1 MPETS
6 PPGAQPRSPPLDA
19 ARGCARCPT
28 AEHLHGAS
36 APSKAQHLPLV
47 LPGLEGSR
55 VETSPRFGSHLLS
68 SQRLQHL
75 WRSQTRFLQVPAAA
89 GASFALCRGERGA
102 EAGWHPALQA
112 AISRDAGGARGTARE
127 GGRETHRR
135 CPTWK
140 GKKAARPHHTQ
151 PEGTGSPQPGSVHAV
166 SCQPAPAASSST
178 AGTRHP
184 PGRPAPC
191 SEPRWQRLAIPAA
204 EQLAACGR
212 PCAMGMKS
220 GSPRHAPPGSPTLCA
235 ASLTA
240 PLEKKSFLHYLG

>member
-1 MPETS
+1 M
-6 PPGAQPRSPPLDA
+6 
-19 ARGCARCPT
+19 
-28 AEHLHGAS
+28 
-36 APSKAQHLPLV
+36 
-47 LPGLEGSR
+47 
-55 VETSPRFGSHLLS
+55 
-68 SQRLQHL
+68 QR
-75 WRSQTRFLQVPAAA
+75 
-89 GASFALCRGERGA
+89 
-102 EAGWHPALQA
+102 
-112 AISRDAGGARGTARE
+112 GARGRGRLAPGFAGSSQQGCRGSTGNST

-166 SCQPAPAASSST
+166 CCQPAPAASSST

-191 SEPRWQRLAIPAA
+191 SEPRWKRLAIPAA

-220 GSPRHAPPGSPTLCA
+220 GSPPARTARLSHPLCRFPRSPPG
-235 ASLTA
+235 
-240 PLEKKSFLHYLG
+240 EKKAFRTTWDEEQGSCGGEDDPAGRMVHLEAALG